1 MIKGHGLSGAFG
13 KCVLSLKKQLQKEVI
28 SSFWALSSTDV
39 LPQTALP
46 HSYYPNKK
54 RHPNMMKELSMIQG
68 ELILATGL
76 NQQSTSELQQKSC
89 TV

>member
-1 MIKGHGLSGAFG
+1 
-13 KCVLSLKKQLQKEVI
+13 
-28 SSFWALSSTDV
+28 
-39 LPQTALP
+39 
-46 HSYYPNKK
+46 
-54 RHPNMMKELSMIQG
+54 MMKELSMIQG